1 MYKVNEIL
9 IIGNGCSV
17 LNYSFGK
24 EINKFINVGRINN
37 FSINKYSKFI
47 GTKTDIWFN
56 GANQN
61 LKKRQFIP
69 NQVIV
74 LIPPEILHIKKKT
87 IHKRISRRLNISEDR
102 YYLVPIDEMENYE
115 NELGVKRLTTGTASI
130 LWALENYDKVIIHGF
145 DFFIDS
151 KAHYNDN
158 IINKFFINIG
168 INKKGQKHNL
178 NEEKEYINNKI
189 KENKLIELKNY
200 LKI

>member
-1 MYKVNEIL
+1 MLRKNEIL

-17 LNYSFGK
+17 LNYSFGT

-61 LKKRQFIP
+61 LKKRKFIP

-74 LIPPEILHIKKKT
+74 LIPPEILRIKKKS

-102 YYLVPIDEMENYE
+102 YYLVPKNEMENYE
-115 NELGVKRLTTGTASI
+115 NKLGIKRLTTGTASI

-158 IINKFFINIG
+158 LINKFFINIG

-178 NEEKEYINNKI
+178 QEEQTYINNKI
-189 KENKLIELKNY
+189 KENKLLELKNY
-200 LKI
+200 LKK